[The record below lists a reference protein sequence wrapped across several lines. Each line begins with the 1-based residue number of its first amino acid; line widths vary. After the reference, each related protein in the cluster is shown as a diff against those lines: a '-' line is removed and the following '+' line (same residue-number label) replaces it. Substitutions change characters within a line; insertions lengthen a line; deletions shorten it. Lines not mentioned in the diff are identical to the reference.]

1 MFFLPLKSIC
11 IHSGETEDR
20 RLSRRLFLQLAV
32 QVSNVVFPWDDDDD
46 DNGTRS
52 CSLRRRTL
60 GASPTP
66 RRSWQPAGG
75 RFIVIILR
83 RRGRFLLAI
92 VFTAPSRVSAAFN
105 I

>member
-1 MFFLPLKSIC
+1 MFFLPLKSIA
-11 IHSGETEDR
+11 HTVERQDR

-32 QVSNVVFPWDDDDD
+32 QVCDVFFSWDDDD

-75 RFIVIILR
+75 RFIVKILR
-83 RRGRFLLAI
+83 RGGRFLLAI